1 MKKQHI
7 LAALLTAFLLPGLL
21 LTGPTAAATDD
32 LGQVLRI
39 GIKFGSGTMPG
50 ANLLNR
56 SGNGYQ
62 FGYFDSSHNFVSL
75 GHTEEKAIST
85 VKTQNLRYNGRNYA
99 GDGTGVMVGCYH
111 IGVAEGFSSFEQ
123 AKAVANQY
131 ANGFVAYIRGNYQ
144 VRVGNYASNADA
156 NAALANIPNGSIV
169 GTSAYGVSVVVTGT
183 NTILFQYDSGD
194 ETGFGIR
201 PDSSGDPYAITWFA
215 DYSYYGAFR
224 YTRIGGGDL
233 TVVNMVPLELYVRGI
248 VPYEMS
254 NSWPLEALKAQAVCA
269 RTYAVRNVGLSKHRS
284 SGFDLC
290 TTTCCQAYRGTGL
303 ANAHSD
309 SAVIE
314 TAGEFVMYNDSYA
327 ETYYFSSSGGA
338 TEDVRNVWNP
348 NGNLPYLLGIYDPY
362 ETSYADKIPGYRY
375 TVTYTKSELQ
385 EIVRKQGGNCGEV
398 VNFFVAEFTPTG
410 NVKTVTIVDAS
421 GKRFSYSRDNVRILF
436 PGIRSLR
443 YTVSGGSSSSYF
455 VNQGEMLGS
464 VNGTYVISGSGSIS
478 QIGAGNPHVIT
489 ASGTE
494 QLAPVTTTTGN
505 TFTVTGAGYG
515 HNVGMSQYGAR
526 AMADQGLT
534 YRDIITFYYTDVRVG
549 N

>member
-1 MKKQHI
+1 MKTQRL
-7 LAALLTAFLLPGLL
+7 LAALLTFFLLPMFF
-21 LTGPTAAATDD
+21 LTASKAAASED
-32 LGQVLRI
+32 LGRVLRI
-39 GIKFGSGTMPG
+39 GIKFGSDTMAG

-56 SGNGYQ
+56 VGNGYQ
-62 FGYFDSSHNFVSL
+62 FGYFDSNHDFVQL
-75 GHTEEKAIST
+75 GYTGEKAIST
-85 VKTQNLRYNGRNYA
+85 VKTQNVKYNGRNYTD
-99 GDGTGVMVGCYH
+99 DGSGVMVGCYH
-111 IGVAEGFSSFEQ
+111 IGIAGSYSSFDE
-123 AKAVANQY
+123 ARAVANQY
-131 ANGFVAYIRGNYQ
+131 HGGFVAFIRGAYQ
-144 VRVGNYASNADA
+144 VRVGNYVSNADA
-156 NAALANIPNGSIV
+156 NAALANISGGSIV
-169 GTSAYGVSVVVTGT
+169 GTSAYGVSVVTTGT

-194 ETGFGIR
+194 ESGFGIR
-201 PDSSGDPYAITWFA
+201 PDMTGDPYAITWFA

-224 YTRIGGGDL
+224 YTRFGGGDL

-269 RTYAVRNVGLSKHRS
+269 RTYAVRNAGLSKHRS

-303 ANAHSD
+303 ANVHSD

-314 TAGEFVMYNDSYA
+314 TAGEFVMYENNYA

-348 NGNLPYLLGIYDPY
+348 NGNLPYLLGVYDPY

-375 TVTYTKSELQ
+375 TVTYTKSDLQ
-385 EIVRKQGGNCGEV
+385 ELVRRQGGNCGEV

-443 YTVSGGSSSSYF
+443 YTISGGGSYF
-455 VNQGEMLGS
+455 VNGGEALGS
-464 VNGTYVISGSGSIS
+464 IDGAYIIGGNGSIS
-478 QIGAGNPHVIT
+478 QFSGTPYVIT
-489 ASGTE
+489 GSGTE
-494 QLAPVTTTTGN
+494 QLAPVTAGN
-505 TFTVTGAGYG
+505 TFTVNGTGYG

-526 AMADQGLT
+526 VMAEQGLN
-534 YRDIITFYYTDVRVG
+534 YQDIITFYYTGVRIG

>member
-1 MKKQHI
+1 MKKQRI
-7 LAALLTAFLLPGLL
+7 LAALLMIFLLPVLL
-21 LTGPTAAATDD
+21 LTGPRAAATED
-32 LGQVLRI
+32 LGQILRI
-39 GIKFGSGTMPG
+39 GIKFGSGVMPG

-56 SGNGYQ
+56 SGSGYQ
-62 FGYFDSSHNFVSL
+62 FGYYDNSHAFVQL
-75 GHTEEKAIST
+75 GYTAEKAVST
-85 VKTQNLRYNGRNYA
+85 VKTQNVRYDGRNYTDS
-99 GDGTGVMVGCYH
+99 GSGVMVGCYH
-111 IGVAEGFSSFEQ
+111 IGVGGSYGSFEE
-123 AKAVANQY
+123 AKVVANQY
-131 ANGFVAYIRGNYQ
+131 NSGFVAYIRGAYQ

-169 GTSAYGVSVVVTGT
+169 GTSAYGVSVVATGS

-201 PDSSGDPYAITWFA
+201 PDSNGDPYAITWFA
-215 DYSYYGAFR
+215 DYSYYGGFR

-254 NSWPLEALKAQAVCA
+254 NTWPLEALKAQAVCA
-269 RTYAVRNVGLSKHRS
+269 RTYAVRNTGLSKHRS

-314 TAGEFVMYNDSYA
+314 TAGEFVMYENSYA

-348 NGNLPYLLGIYDPY
+348 NGNLPYLLGVYDHY

-375 TVTYTKSELQ
+375 TVTYTKSDLQ

-398 VNFFVAEFTPTG
+398 ANFYIAEFTPTG
-410 NVKTVTIVDAS
+410 NVKTVTIVDVS

-443 YTVSGGSSSSYF
+443 YMVSGGGTYF
-455 VNQGEMLGS
+455 VNQGEALGS
-464 VNGTYVISGSGSIS
+464 VDGAYVIGGTGNIGKISGSS
-478 QIGAGNPHVIT
+478 PYVIT
-489 ASGTE
+489 GSGTQ
-494 QLAPVTTTTGN
+494 QLAPVTAGN
-505 TFTVTGAGYG
+505 TFTVTGTGYG

-526 AMADQGLT
+526 VMAEEGLS
-534 YRDIITFYYTDVRVG
+534 YRDIITFYYTGVRVG

>member
-1 MKKQHI
+1 MKKQRM
-7 LAALLTAFLLPGLL
+7 LAIVLVIFLLPMLIF
-21 LTGPTAAATDD
+21 TAPRAAAVDE

-39 GIKFGSGTMPG
+39 GIKFGSDAMAG

-56 SGNGYQ
+56 VGNGYQ
-62 FGYFDSSHNFVSL
+62 FGYYDGNNSFVAL
-75 GHTEEKAIST
+75 GYTGEKAIST
-85 VKTQNLRYNGRNYA
+85 VKTQNVRYNGRNYTD
-99 GDGTGVMVGCYH
+99 DGSGVMVGCYH
-111 IGVAEGFSSFEQ
+111 IGVGSGYSSFETAQ
-123 AKAVANQY
+123 AIASQY
-131 ANGFVAYIRGNYQ
+131 SAGFVAYIRGDYQ
-144 VRVGNYASNADA
+144 VRVGNYASNAEA
-156 NAALANIPNGSIV
+156 NAALANIPGGSIV
-169 GTSAYGVSVVVTGT
+169 GTSAYGASVVATGT

-194 ETGFGIR
+194 ESGFGIR

-215 DYSYYGAFR
+215 DYSYYGGFR
-224 YTRIGGGDL
+224 YTRNGGGNL

-254 NSWPLEALKAQAVCA
+254 NSWPLEALKAQALCA
-269 RTYAVRNVGLSKHRS
+269 RTYAMRNVGMSKHRN

-290 TTTCCQAYRGTGL
+290 TTTCCQAYRGTGS

-314 TAGEFVMYNDSYA
+314 TAGEFVMYENSYA

-348 NGNLPYLLGIYDPY
+348 NGNLPYLLGVYDPY

-375 TVTYTKSELQ
+375 TVTYTKSDLQ

-398 VNFFVAEFTPTG
+398 TNFYVAEFTPTG
-410 NVKTVTIVDAS
+410 NVKTVTIVDVN

-443 YTVSGGSSSSYF
+443 YTVSGGGSYF
-455 VNQGEMLGS
+455 VNQGDTLGS
-464 VNGTYVISGSGSIS
+464 VNGAYVIGGNGSIS
-478 QIGAGNPHVIT
+478 QYSGSNPYVIT
-489 ASGTE
+489 AAGTE
-494 QLAPVTTTTGN
+494 QLAPVTAGN
-505 TFTVTGAGYG
+505 SFTVNGTGYG
-515 HNVGMSQYGAR
+515 HNVGMSQYGAK
-526 AMADQGLT
+526 AMAEQGFG
-534 YRDIITFYYTDVRVG
+534 YQDIITFYYIGVRIG

>member
-21 LTGPTAAATDD
+21 LTGPTAAATND

-85 VKTQNLRYNGRNYA
+85 VKTQNLRYNGRNYT

-111 IGVAEGFSSFEQ
+111 IVVAEGFSSFEQ

-156 NAALANIPNGSIV
+156 SAALANIPNGSIV
-169 GTSAYGVSVVVTGT
+169 GTSAYGVSVVATGT

-348 NGNLPYLLGIYDPY
+348 NGNLPYLLGIYDPH

-375 TVTYTKSELQ
+375 TVTYTKSDLQ

-455 VNQGEMLGS
+455 VNQGEMLES
-464 VNGTYVISGSGSIS
+464 VNGTYVIGGSGSIS

-494 QLAPVTTTTGN
+494 QLAPVTTTAGN